1 MPTGVRIQNGADVR
15 HFYTAADKN
24 NANHVV
30 FSGDLDSGANSPRFD
45 LVADENGKGH
55 LQVSQAG
62 EIGVDIFE
70 IVDNGV
76 LVIKE
81 QSDQ

>member
-1 MPTGVRIQNGADVR
+1 MPAGVRIQNGADVQ
-15 HFYTAADKN
+15 HSYTAADKN

-30 FSGDLDSGANSPRFD
+30 FTGNLDSGANSPRFD
-45 LVADENGKGH
+45 LVADANGKGH
-55 LQVSQAG
+55 VSVAQAG

-70 IVDNGV
+70 VVDNAV

-81 QSDQ
+81 QTDQ